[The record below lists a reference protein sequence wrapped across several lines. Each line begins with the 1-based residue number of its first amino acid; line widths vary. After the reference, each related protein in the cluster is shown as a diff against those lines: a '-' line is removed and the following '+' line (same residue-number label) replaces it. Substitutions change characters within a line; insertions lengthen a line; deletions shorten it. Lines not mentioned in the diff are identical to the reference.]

1 MLIVFQPFYSK
12 EKSVW
17 TMLVNIFVLLFEAA
31 GVYLLVR
38 HFAVGEFADGYFKAW
53 MAVGFSCAFL
63 LVNYILR
70 AFCNLYHRISYCKV
84 RHEEFLL
91 RGRDA
96 YDPYP
101 ERLHLGAQIDG
112 LSWEQ
117 KKEIQLDFIRSLG
130 DYEEK
135 ERLFDPWARR

>member
-1 MLIVFQPFYSK
+1 MLIVFQPLYSK
-12 EKSVW
+12 GKSVW
-17 TMLVNIFVLLFEAA
+17 LILVNIFVLLFEGA

-91 RGRDA
+91 RGRDK

-101 ERLHLGAQIDG
+101 ERLHLGSQISG
-112 LSWEQ
+112 PVSLSREQ
-117 KKEIQLDFIRSLG
+117 KKEIQLDFILSLG
-130 DYEEK
+130 EFDEK
-135 ERLFDPWARR
+135 ERLYD